1 MTRRFAFLISL
12 LPVVAICT
20 ASAAAVAA
28 PPRIGF
34 LSPSSAESSAA
45 LLAGLRR
52 GLREHGFVEGSN
64 LVIEPRFADSEFDR
78 LPGLARELIA
88 LPVDVL
94 VTMVTQATIA
104 ARDNTKTIPIVMVG
118 VSDPVASGL
127 VASLSRPG
135 GNVTGTSGMFSE
147 AAGKRLQL
155 LKEITPDARRVAV
168 LWNPTNRTFQMQQI
182 KETETAARTLGIQ
195 LQLFEAHDPES
206 IQRALAAISKES
218 VSGLNVLP
226 DPTFTA
232 HGALIAAL
240 AAKARLP
247 SVSGNGAY
255 AEAGGLMSFGPSFAE
270 MARGAGAFVAKILK
284 GANPAQ
290 LPVERPT
297 KFELVINMKVANQ
310 IGLTVPQSLR
320 ARADREVQ

>member
-1 MTRRFAFLISL
+1 
-12 LPVVAICT
+12 
-20 ASAAAVAA
+20 
-28 PPRIGF
+28 
-34 LSPSSAESSAA
+34 
-45 LLAGLRR
+45 
-52 GLREHGFVEGSN
+52 
-64 LVIEPRFADSEFDR
+64 
-78 LPGLARELIA
+78 
-88 LPVDVL
+88 
-94 VTMVTQATIA
+94 
-104 ARDNTKTIPIVMVG
+104 
-118 VSDPVASGL
+118 
-127 VASLSRPG
+127 
-135 GNVTGTSGMFSE
+135 
-147 AAGKRLQL
+147 

-247 SVSGNGAY
+247 SVSGHGAY